1 MVILDK
7 HNNIHKLNKGGKY
20 MKLINNIDE
29 LLGDDLKTEIKKN
42 SKISIS
48 ASYFSIYA
56 FEELKD
62 ELKDIEELKFIF
74 TSPTFIK
81 DGIKKEKKEF
91 HIPTNKNESNIYGN
105 TFEVKLK
112 NELSQKAIAKE
123 CSEWI
128 RKKVKFRSNTTS
140 GSLNGMINIEN
151 EEGCKSYMPINS
163 FTTVDLGYE
172 KGNYLSNMVNK
183 FEDHIYSN
191 QLLDTF
197 DSIWNDEDKVQDV
210 TETIIEYIS
219 TVYKENSPEFIYFVT
234 LYNIFSSFLDDIS
247 EELLP
252 NEGVGFKETE
262 IWKRMYDFQRDAVVG
277 AINKLNKYNGCI
289 VADSVGLG
297 KTFTALGII
306 KYYELRN
313 KNVLVLCPKK
323 LGDNWKTYRENVSNN
338 ILLNDRLRYDVLY
351 HTDISREIGESNGIP
366 LNRFNWGNYDLVVID
381 ESHNFRNNEARK
393 DKENRYQK
401 LMRKVIKGNVQTKVL
416 MLSATPVNNRF
427 KDLKNQIALAYE
439 GDPENID
446 SKLNTEKGV
455 NEIFKRAQTAF
466 NAWSK
471 LPAKERVTESLL
483 EMLDFDFFELLDSVT
498 IARSR
503 KHIQKH
509 YNMSDIGKFPKRNK
523 PIPYYCDLTDKKDII
538 GYNDIFNE
546 LSSLNMAIYAPFN
559 YILPSK
565 RKLYEEKYD
574 TVVKQGTS
582 SLKQLD
588 REKSLQTL
596 MRVNLLKR
604 LESSVDAFRIT
615 LSKMLVK
622 VETILGSIDKFEKLG
637 NEFLVNQ
644 RDIDNVD
651 FDDDSFIDDEHSI
664 GDSIKINLK
673 DIDLRAWK
681 EELYDDQRILKY
693 LLNEM
698 SKISPVED
706 KKLCTLKSDIKKKVE
721 LPLNEG
727 NKKIIIFT
735 AFADTANYLY
745 DNISKYAKENF
756 GLETAKIVG
765 SNQNKVTIKIPNEL
779 NTILTCFSPRSKE
792 KDLTIPDI
800 KGEID
805 ILIATDCISE
815 GQNLQDCDYL
825 INYDIHWNP
834 VRIIQRFGRIDRIG
848 SKNEVIQLV
857 NFWPNMTLDE
867 YINLKDRVESRMIVM
882 DMTAT
887 GEDNVLSNKS
897 NDLEYRKAQLKKL
910 QDEEVLDL
918 EDMNSGVS
926 ITDLGLSEFRMDLLS
941 YIKENGDLSKVPF
954 GLHSVVKSDIENGI
968 EPGVIYILKNINND
982 MNINNKN
989 RLHPFYLV
997 YISDEGKV
1005 ISNHIEAKNTLE
1017 ILRSLCRGEKEPLK
1031 DICNI
1036 FNKET
1041 KDGRKMN
1048 KYSMLLEESI
1058 KSIINV
1064 SEESDIDSLFS
1075 FGGTSMLLST
1085 IKGVE
1090 DFELIAFLAIR

>member
-1 MVILDK
+1 ME
-7 HNNIHKLNKGGKY
+7 
-20 MKLINNIDE
+20 LINNIDK
-29 LLGDDLKTEIKKN
+29 LLGDDLKTEINKN
-42 SKISIS
+42 SKISIA

-56 FEELKD
+56 FEELKKELNDID
-62 ELKDIEELKFIF
+62 ELNFIF

-81 DGIKKEKKEF
+81 EGIKKQKREF
-91 HIPTNKNESNIYGN
+91 HIPMHSNEKSIYGN
-105 TFEVKLK
+105 SFEVKLK

-128 RKKVKFRSNTTS
+128 KQKVKFKTNVTD
-140 GSLNGMINIEN
+140 GALNGMINVVN
-151 EEGCKSYMPINS
+151 KDKSTTYMPINS

-172 KGNYLSNMVNK
+172 RGNNLSNMITKINDYNCSK
-183 FEDHIYSN
+183 QF
-191 QLLDTF
+191 LDVF
-197 DSIWNDEDKVQDV
+197 DSIWNDKNKVEDV
-210 TETIIEYIS
+210 TDTIIEYIS
-219 TVYKENSPEFIYFVT
+219 TVYKENAPEFIYFVT
-234 LYNIFSSFLDDIS
+234 LYNIFNNFLDDIS
-247 EELLP
+247 QELLP

-289 VADSVGLG
+289 IADSVGLG
-297 KTFTALGII
+297 KTFTALGVI

-351 HTDISREIGESNGIP
+351 HTDISRETGESNGIP

-427 KDLKNQIALAYE
+427 NDLKNQIALAYE
-439 GDPENID
+439 GNTENID
-446 SKLNTEKGV
+446 NKLNTERGV

-466 NAWSK
+466 NTWNK
-471 LPAKERVTESLL
+471 LPVEKRVTESLL
-483 EMLDFDFFELLDSVT
+483 DMLDFDFFELLDSVT

-509 YNMSDIGKFPKRNK
+509 YNMNDVGKFPKRNK
-523 PIPYYCDLTDKKDII
+523 PIPYYCDLTDIKDVI

-546 LSSLNMAIYAPFN
+546 LSSLNMALYAPFN

-565 RKLYEEKYD
+565 RKLYEERYD
-574 TVVKQGTS
+574 TVVKQGAS
-582 SLKQLD
+582 SLKQID
-588 REKSLQTL
+588 REKSLQIL

-604 LESSVDAFRIT
+604 LESSVDAFRLT
-615 LSKMLVK
+615 LSKMLAKIQNVLDRI
-622 VETILGSIDKFEKLG
+622 ERFEKLG
-637 NEFLVNQ
+637 VSSTVNQ
-644 RDIDNVD
+644 SNIDNIN
-651 FDDDSFIDDEHSI
+651 FDDDSFVEDEHSI
-664 GDSIKINLK
+664 GDTVKINLK
-673 DIDLRAWK
+673 DMDLRSWK
-681 EELYDDQRILKY
+681 EELNDDRKVFNY
-693 LLNEM
+693 LLFEM
-698 SKISPVED
+698 NKVSPEND
-706 KKLCTLKSDIKKKVE
+706 KKLCTLKEDINKKIE
-721 LPLNEG
+721 NPLNKG

-745 DNISKYAKENF
+745 ENISKYAKESF
-756 GLETAKIVG
+756 GIESAKIIG
-765 SNQNKVTIKIPNEL
+765 SNQNKTTIKIPNDL
-779 NTILTCFSPRSKE
+779 NTILTCFSPKSKE
-792 KDLTIPDI
+792 KESTMQNIN
-800 KGEID
+800 GEID

-848 SKNEVIQLV
+848 SKNDVIQLV

-897 NDLEYRKAQLKKL
+897 SDLEYRKTQLKKL

-918 EDMNSGVS
+918 EDMNSGIS
-926 ITDLGLSEFRMDLLS
+926 ITDLGLNEFRMDLLN
-941 YIKENGDLSKVPF
+941 YIKENKELDKVPY
-954 GLHSVVKSDIENGI
+954 GLHAVVNSNEENGI
-968 EPGVIYILKNINND
+968 KPGVIYVLKNVNND
-982 MNINNKN
+982 INISNKN

-997 YISDEGKV
+997 YTSDDGE
-1005 ISNHIEAKNTLE
+1005 ILSNHIEAKNTLE
-1017 ILRSLCRGEKEPLK
+1017 TLKYLCRGELEPLK
-1031 DICNI
+1031 DACNL

-1058 KSIINV
+1058 KSIIDVN
-1064 SEESDIDSLFS
+1064 EESDIDSLFS
-1075 FGGTSMLLST
+1075 FGGTSMLLNT
-1085 IKGVE
+1085 VKGIE
-1090 DFELIAFLAIR
+1090 DFELITFLAIK

>member
-1 MVILDK
+1 ME
-7 HNNIHKLNKGGKY
+7 
-20 MKLINNIDE
+20 LINNIDN
-29 LLGDDLKTEIKKN
+29 LLGDDLKIEISKD
-42 SKISIS
+42 SKISIA

-56 FEELKD
+56 FEELRK
-62 ELKDIEELKFIF
+62 ELNDIEELNFIF

-81 DGIKKEKKEF
+81 EGIKKEKKEF
-91 HIPTNKNESNIYGN
+91 HIPIGKKEKNIYGN
-105 TFEVKLK
+105 SFEVKLK

-128 RKKVKFRSNTTS
+128 KKKVKFKSNITD
-140 GSLNGMINIEN
+140 GSLHGMINIVN
-151 EEGCKSYMPINS
+151 ESKNISYMPINS

-172 KGNYLSNMVNK
+172 KGNNLSNIITK
-183 FEDHIYSN
+183 FTDYNHSKQFLN
-191 QLLDTF
+191 LF
-197 DSIWNDEDKVQDV
+197 DSIWNDKDKVEDV
-210 TETIIEYIS
+210 TQTIIDYIS

-234 LYNIFSSFLDDIS
+234 LYNIFNNFLDDIS

-289 VADSVGLG
+289 IADSVGLG

-338 ILLNDRLRYDVLY
+338 ILLKDRLRYDVLY
-351 HTDISREIGESNGIP
+351 HTDISRESGESNGIP
-366 LNRFNWGNYDLVVID
+366 LDRFNWGNYDLVVID

-427 KDLKNQIALAYE
+427 NDLKNQIALAYE
-439 GDPENID
+439 GNSENID
-446 SKLNTEKGV
+446 TKLNTERGV

-466 NAWSK
+466 NKWSK
-471 LPAKERVTESLL
+471 LPINQRETESLL

-509 YNMSDIGKFPKRNK
+509 YNMNDIGKFPRRNK
-523 PIPYYCDLTDKKDII
+523 PISYYCDLTDRKDVI
-538 GYNDIFNE
+538 GYNEIFNE
-546 LSSLNMAIYAPFN
+546 LSGLNMALYAPFN

-574 TVVKQGTS
+574 TVVKHGAS
-582 SLKQLD
+582 SLKQID

-604 LESSVDAFRIT
+604 LESSVDAFRLT
-615 LSKMLVK
+615 LSKMLHK
-622 VETILGSIDKFEKLG
+622 IENILDNIESFEKVG
-637 NEFLVNQ
+637 KNSIVSQ
-644 RDIDNVD
+644 GDIDNIN
-651 FDDDSFIDDEHSI
+651 FDDDSFIEEEHSI
-664 GDSIKINLK
+664 GYTVKINLK
-673 DIDLRAWK
+673 DMDIRSWK
-681 EELYDDQRILKY
+681 EELKDDKKILKG
-693 LLNEM
+693 LLSEM
-698 SKISPVED
+698 IKVNPDND
-706 KKLCTLKSDIKKKVE
+706 KKLCTLKEDIRKKIE
-721 LPLNEG
+721 NPLNDD
-727 NKKIIIFT
+727 NRKIIIFT

-745 DNISKYAKENF
+745 DNISSYVKDNF
-756 GLETAKIVG
+756 GLETAKVIG
-765 SNQNKVTIKIPNEL
+765 SNQNKVTIKIPNDL
-779 NTILTCFSPRSKE
+779 NTILTCFSPKSKE
-792 KDLTIPDI
+792 KELTIPNVN
-800 KGEID
+800 GEID

-848 SKNEVIQLV
+848 SKNNCIQLV

-867 YINLKDRVESRMIVM
+867 YINLKDRVESRMMVM

-918 EDMNSGVS
+918 EDMNNGVS
-926 ITDLGLSEFRMDLLS
+926 ITDLGLNEFRMDLLN
-941 YIKENGDLSKVPF
+941 YIKENGELDKVPY
-954 GLHSVVKSDIENGI
+954 GLHAVVNSDIENKI
-968 EPGVIYILKNINND
+968 EPGVIYILKNLNEDIN
-982 MNINNKN
+982 ISNKN

-997 YISDEGKV
+997 YISDEGEV
-1005 ISNHIEAKNTLE
+1005 LSNHIEVKNTLE
-1017 ILRSLCRGEKEPLK
+1017 ILRSLCRGEKEPIKQVCKL
-1031 DICNI
+1031 

-1041 KDGRKMN
+1041 KDGRNMN

-1058 KSIINV
+1058 KSIIDVN
-1064 SEESDIDSLFS
+1064 EESDIDSLFS
-1075 FGGTSMLLST
+1075 LGGTSMLLNT
-1085 IKGVE
+1085 IKGIE
-1090 DFELIAFLAIR
+1090 DFELVTFLAIK

>member
-1 MVILDK
+1 ME
-7 HNNIHKLNKGGKY
+7 
-20 MKLINNIDE
+20 LINNIDR
-29 LLGDDLKTEIKKN
+29 LLGDDLKIEINKN
-42 SKISIS
+42 SRVSIA

-56 FEELKD
+56 FEELKE
-62 ELKDIEELKFIF
+62 ELNDIEELKFIF

-81 DGIKKEKKEF
+81 DGIKKEKREF
-91 HIPTNKNESNIYGN
+91 HIPMNNKEKSIYGN
-105 TFEVKLK
+105 SFEVKLK

-128 RKKVKFRSNTTS
+128 KQKVKFKTNVTDGNLNGIINVVNQDKNTT
-140 GSLNGMINIEN
+140 
-151 EEGCKSYMPINS
+151 YMPINS

-172 KGNYLSNMVNK
+172 RGNNLSNMITKIDDYNCSK
-183 FEDHIYSN
+183 QF
-191 QLLDTF
+191 LDVF
-197 DSIWNDEDKVQDV
+197 DSIWNDRDKVEDV
-210 TETIIEYIS
+210 TDTIIEYIS

-234 LYNIFSSFLDDIS
+234 LYNIFNNFLDDIS
-247 EELLP
+247 QELLP

-289 VADSVGLG
+289 IADSVGLG
-297 KTFTALGII
+297 KTFTALGVI

-351 HTDISREIGESNGIP
+351 HTDISRETGESNGIP

-427 KDLKNQIALAYE
+427 NDLKNQIALAYE
-439 GDPENID
+439 GNTENID
-446 SKLNTEKGV
+446 NKLNTERGV

-466 NAWSK
+466 NKWSK
-471 LPAKERVTESLL
+471 LPVEKRITESLL

-509 YNMSDIGKFPKRNK
+509 YNMNDVGKFPKRNK
-523 PIPYYCDLTDKKDII
+523 PIPYYCDLTERKDVI

-546 LSSLNMAIYAPFN
+546 LSSLNMALYAPFN

-565 RKLYEEKYD
+565 RKLYEERYD
-574 TVVKQGTS
+574 TVVKQGAS
-582 SLKQLD
+582 SLKQID
-588 REKSLQTL
+588 REKSLQIL

-604 LESSVDAFRIT
+604 LESSVDAFRLT
-615 LSKMLVK
+615 LSKMLAKIQNV
-622 VETILGSIDKFEKLG
+622 LDSIERFEKSG
-637 NEFLVNQ
+637 VSFTVNQ
-644 RDIDNVD
+644 SNIDNIN
-651 FDDDSFIDDEHSI
+651 FDDDSFVEDEHSI
-664 GDSIKINLK
+664 GDTIKINLK
-673 DIDLRAWK
+673 DMDLRSWK
-681 EELYDDQRILKY
+681 EELNDDRKVFNY
-693 LLNEM
+693 LLFEM
-698 SKISPVED
+698 NKVSPEND
-706 KKLCTLKSDIKKKVE
+706 KKLCTLKEDINKKIQN
-721 LPLNEG
+721 PLNKD
-727 NKKIIIFT
+727 NRKIIIFT

-745 DNISKYAKENF
+745 ENISKYAKENF
-756 GLETAKIVG
+756 SIESAKIVG
-765 SNQNKVTIKIPNEL
+765 SNQNKTTIKIPNDL
-779 NTILTCFSPRSKE
+779 NTILTCFSPISKE
-792 KDLTIPDI
+792 KESTMPNIN
-800 KGEID
+800 GEID

-848 SKNEVIQLV
+848 SKNDVIQLV

-897 NDLEYRKAQLKKL
+897 SDLEYRKAQLKKL

-918 EDMNSGVS
+918 EDMNSGIS
-926 ITDLGLSEFRMDLLS
+926 ITDLGLNEFRMDLLN
-941 YIKENGDLSKVPF
+941 YIKENKELDKVPY
-954 GLHSVVKSDIENGI
+954 GLHAVVNSDEENGVK
-968 EPGVIYILKNINND
+968 PGVIYVLKNVNND
-982 MNINNKN
+982 INISNKN

-997 YISDEGKV
+997 YISDDGE
-1005 ISNHIEAKNTLE
+1005 ILSNHVEAKNTLE
-1017 ILRSLCRGEKEPLK
+1017 TLKYLCRGELEPLK
-1031 DICNI
+1031 DACNL

-1041 KDGRKMN
+1041 KDGRRMS
-1048 KYSMLLEESI
+1048 KYSTLLEESI
-1058 KSIINV
+1058 KSIIDVN
-1064 SEESDIDSLFS
+1064 EDSDIDSLFS
-1075 FGGTSMLLST
+1075 FGGTSMLLNT
-1085 IKGVE
+1085 VKGID
-1090 DFELIAFLAIR
+1090 DFELVTFLAIR

>member
-1 MVILDK
+1 ME
-7 HNNIHKLNKGGKY
+7 
-20 MKLINNIDE
+20 LINNIDK
-29 LLGDDLKTEIKKN
+29 LLGHDLKNEISKN
-42 SKISIS
+42 SKISIA

-56 FEELKD
+56 FEELKK
-62 ELKDIEELKFIF
+62 ELNDIEELNFIF

-81 DGIKKEKKEF
+81 EGIKKEKKEF
-91 HIPTNKNESNIYGN
+91 HIPIGKKEKNIYGN
-105 TFEVKLK
+105 SFEVKLK

-128 RKKVKFRSNTTS
+128 KKKVKFKSNITD
-140 GSLNGMINIEN
+140 GSLHGMINIVNEN
-151 EEGCKSYMPINS
+151 KNISYMPINS

-172 KGNYLSNMVNK
+172 KGNNLSNIITK
-183 FEDHIYSN
+183 FTDYNHSK
-191 QLLDTF
+191 QFLDLF
-197 DSIWNDEDKVQDV
+197 DSIWNDEDKVEDV
-210 TETIIEYIS
+210 TETIIDYIS

-234 LYNIFSSFLDDIS
+234 LYNIFNNFLDDIS

-262 IWKRMYDFQRDAVVG
+262 IWKKMYDFQRDAVVG

-289 VADSVGLG
+289 IADSVGLG
-297 KTFTALGII
+297 KTFTALGVI

-351 HTDISREIGESNGIP
+351 HTDISRETSESNGIP
-366 LNRFNWGNYDLVVID
+366 LDRFNWGNYDLVVID

-427 KDLKNQIALAYE
+427 NDLKNQIALAYE
-439 GDPENID
+439 GNPENID
-446 SKLNTEKGV
+446 TKLNTERGV
-455 NEIFKRAQTAF
+455 NEIFKRAQAAF
-466 NAWSK
+466 NRWSK
-471 LPAKERVTESLL
+471 LPVSKRGTESLL

-523 PIPYYCDLTDKKDII
+523 PIPYYCDLTDRKDVI

-546 LSSLNMAIYAPFN
+546 LSGLNMSLYAPFN

-574 TVVKQGTS
+574 TVVKQGAS
-582 SLKQLD
+582 SLKQID

-604 LESSVDAFRIT
+604 LESSVDAFRLT
-615 LSKMLVK
+615 LSKMLYKIESVLDNI
-622 VETILGSIDKFEKLG
+622 ENFEKVG
-637 NEFLVNQ
+637 KNSIVSQ
-644 RDIDNVD
+644 RDIDNIN
-651 FDDDSFIDDEHSI
+651 FDDDSFIEEEHSI
-664 GDSIKINLK
+664 GDTVKINLK
-673 DIDLRAWK
+673 DMDIRSWK
-681 EELYDDQRILKY
+681 EELNDDKKILKN
-693 LLNEM
+693 LLSEM
-698 SKISPVED
+698 SKVNPDND
-706 KKLCTLKSDIKKKVE
+706 KKLCTLKDDIKKKIE
-721 LPLNEG
+721 NPLNEG
-727 NKKIIIFT
+727 NKKVIIFT

-745 DNISKYAKENF
+745 DNISMYVKDKF
-756 GLETAKIVG
+756 GLETAKVVG
-765 SNQNKVTIKIPNEL
+765 SNQNKVTIKISNDL
-779 NTILTCFSPRSKE
+779 NTILTCFSPKSKE
-792 KDLTIPDI
+792 KELTIPNV

-848 SKNEVIQLV
+848 SKNDCIQLV

-867 YINLKDRVESRMIVM
+867 YINLKDRVESRMMVM

-926 ITDLGLSEFRMDLLS
+926 ITDLGLNEFRMDLLN
-941 YIKENGDLSKVPF
+941 YIKENGELDKVPY
-954 GLHSVVKSDIENGI
+954 GLHAVVNSDIENKI
-968 EPGVIYILKNINND
+968 EPGVIYILKNLNEDIN
-982 MNINNKN
+982 ISNKN

-997 YISDEGKV
+997 YISDEGEV
-1005 ISNHIEAKNTLE
+1005 LSNHIEVKNTLE
-1017 ILRSLCRGEKEPLK
+1017 ILRSLCIGEKEPIKQVCSL
-1031 DICNI
+1031 

-1041 KDGRKMN
+1041 KDGRNMN

-1058 KSIINV
+1058 KSIIDVN
-1064 SEESDIDSLFS
+1064 EESDIDSLFS
-1075 FGGTSMLLST
+1075 LGGTSMLLNT
-1085 IKGVE
+1085 IKGIE
-1090 DFELIAFLAIR
+1090 DFELVTFLAIK

>member
-1 MVILDK
+1 ME
-7 HNNIHKLNKGGKY
+7 
-20 MKLINNIDE
+20 LINNIDK
-29 LLGDDLKTEIKKN
+29 LLGDDLKNEISKN
-42 SKISIS
+42 SKISIA

-56 FEELKD
+56 FEELKN
-62 ELKDIEELKFIF
+62 ELNDIEELDFIF
-74 TSPTFIK
+74 TSPTFIQE
-81 DGIKKEKKEF
+81 GIKKEKKEF
-91 HIPTNKNESNIYGN
+91 YIPIGKKEKNIYGN
-105 TFEVKLK
+105 SFEIKLK

-128 RKKVKFRSNTTS
+128 KKKVKFKSNITD
-140 GSLNGMINIEN
+140 GSLHGMINIVNEN
-151 EEGCKSYMPINS
+151 KNISYMPINS

-172 KGNYLSNMVNK
+172 KGNSLSNIITK
-183 FEDHIYSN
+183 FSDYNHSKQFLN
-191 QLLDTF
+191 LF
-197 DSIWNDEDKVQDV
+197 DSIWNDKDKVEDV
-210 TETIIEYIS
+210 TQTIIDYIS

-234 LYNIFSSFLDDIS
+234 LYNIFNNFLDDIS

-289 VADSVGLG
+289 IADSVGLG

-338 ILLNDRLRYDVLY
+338 ILLKDRLRYDVLY
-351 HTDISREIGESNGIP
+351 HTDISRESGESNGIP
-366 LNRFNWGNYDLVVID
+366 LDRFNWGNYDLVVID

-427 KDLKNQIALAYE
+427 NDLKNQIALAYE
-439 GDPENID
+439 GNSENID
-446 SKLNTEKGV
+446 TKLNTERGV

-466 NAWSK
+466 NKWSK
-471 LPAKERVTESLL
+471 LPIEKRETESLL

-509 YNMSDIGKFPKRNK
+509 YNMNDIGKFPRRNK
-523 PIPYYCDLTDKKDII
+523 PIPYYCDLTDRKDVI
-538 GYNDIFNE
+538 GYNEIFNE
-546 LSSLNMAIYAPFN
+546 LCGLNMSLYAPFN

-574 TVVKQGTS
+574 TVVKQGAS
-582 SLKQLD
+582 SLKQID
-588 REKSLQTL
+588 REKSLQIL

-604 LESSVDAFRIT
+604 LESSVDAFRLT
-615 LSKMLVK
+615 LSKMLYK
-622 VETILGSIDKFEKLG
+622 IENILDNIEKFENIGKDSI
-637 NEFLVNQ
+637 VSQ
-644 RDIDNVD
+644 SDIDNID
-651 FDDDSFIDDEHSI
+651 FDDDSFTEEEYSI
-664 GDSIKINLK
+664 GDTVKINLK
-673 DIDLRAWK
+673 DMDIRSWK
-681 EELYDDQRILKY
+681 EELKDDKKILKE
-693 LLNEM
+693 LLSEM
-698 SKISPVED
+698 SKVNPAND
-706 KKLCTLKSDIKKKVE
+706 KKLCTLKKDIKKKIE
-721 LPLNEG
+721 NPLNEG
-727 NKKIIIFT
+727 NSKIIIFT

-745 DNISKYAKENF
+745 DNISMYAKDNF
-756 GLETAKIVG
+756 GLETAKVVG
-765 SNQNKVTIKIPNEL
+765 SNKNKVTIKIPNDL
-779 NTILTCFSPRSKE
+779 NTILTCFSPKSKE
-792 KDLTIPDI
+792 KELTIPNVN
-800 KGEID
+800 GEID

-848 SKNEVIQLV
+848 SKNNCIQLV

-867 YINLKDRVESRMIVM
+867 YINLKDRVESRMMVM

-918 EDMNSGVS
+918 EDMNNGVS
-926 ITDLGLSEFRMDLLS
+926 ITDLGLNEFRMDLLN
-941 YIKENGDLSKVPF
+941 YIKENGELDKVPY
-954 GLHSVVKSDIENGI
+954 GLHAVVNSDIENGI
-968 EPGVIYILKNINND
+968 EPGVIYILKNLNEDIN
-982 MNINNKN
+982 ISNKN

-997 YISDEGKV
+997 YINDEGEV
-1005 ISNHIEAKNTLE
+1005 LSNHIESKNTLE
-1017 ILRSLCRGEKEPLK
+1017 ILRSLCKGEKEPIKQVCTL
-1031 DICNI
+1031 

-1058 KSIINV
+1058 KSIIDVN
-1064 SEESDIDSLFS
+1064 EESDIDSLFS
-1075 FGGTSMLLST
+1075 LGGTSMLLNT
-1085 IKGVE
+1085 IKGIE
-1090 DFELIAFLAIR
+1090 DFELVTFLAIK